1 MEKKY
6 YIGEIVNTQGIK
18 GEIRVV
24 LFEGYDNN
32 FENFKFFYI
41 DGEKYE
47 IEKFRFKKNLLILKL
62 KGLDDIND
70 AELLIKK
77 KLYLFKN
84 DIKLEDNEFLIDEVI
99 GFDVYYND
107 DKIGIIKDIDLK
119 STSQGVIVIG
129 NGKETFM
136 VPLHLN
142 FIKKRDMENKCMYLK
157 NIEGLI

>member
-6 YIGEIVNTQGIK
+6 FIGEIVNTQGIK

-24 LFEGYDNN
+24 LFEGYKDN

-41 DGEKYE
+41 DGTKYE

-70 AELLIKK
+70 AELFIKK
-77 KLYLFKN
+77 KIYLFKE
-84 DIKLEDNEFLIDEVI
+84 DIHLEENEFLVDEVI
-99 GFDVYYND
+99 GFDAYYNGEKVGVIID
-107 DKIGIIKDIDLK
+107 INLESSSQGII
-119 STSQGVIVIG
+119 VIK
-129 NGKETFM
+129 NNEETFM
-136 VPLHLN
+136 VPLHVN
-142 FIKKRDMENKCMYLK
+142 FIEKRDMDNKCMHLK